1 MFLKSARVRA
11 KRSSSKG
18 GEMEEAKC
26 PYIQRKQADDE
37 TYDICVLNTNFC
49 LIEHGYECETW
60 NKIKE
65 EDERF

>member
-1 MFLKSARVRA
+1 
-11 KRSSSKG
+11 
-18 GEMEEAKC
+18 MEEAKC
-26 PYIQRKQADDE
+26 PYIQRKQAGDE